1 VSRPEPYFNRER
13 FLLRLVAY
21 ILMIQFGVWGV
32 VGMGCAFVFL
42 YKSTIAKVYDP
53 TCQRAGIGFQNAV
66 DSGLSVL
73 LALLGGGALAADEI
87 KRRKESQN
95 DDEPP
100 DDLKR

>member
-1 VSRPEPYFNRER
+1 
-13 FLLRLVAY
+13 
-21 ILMIQFGVWGV
+21 MIQFGVWGV

-100 DDLKR
+100 VTLLHAPETE